1 MGKAVAW
8 VSRPWIHL
16 MMSIVLLVAKKKTR
30 QSLIFRRRLEIVL
43 QRKHASN
50 EKSWTEEINTTI
62 NHFVAANIYS

>member
-1 MGKAVAW
+1 
-8 VSRPWIHL
+8 

-62 NHFVAANIYS
+62 NHFVAANTYVLLILEWQSAIPHI

>member
-16 MMSIVLLVAKKKTR
+16 MMSIVLLVAKKTR